1 GMEARI
7 FVPQA
12 APEPKLAQLMVY
24 GAQVFAVE
32 GTYDQAYRLCSASCE
47 HFGWYNRNCAVNPG
61 LIEGKKTAGLENAE
75 QCARFGGMPDW
86 IAVSIGDG
94 CTVAGIWKG
103 LVEMRELG
111 VVDRLPR
118 LLGVQAE

>member
-1 GMEARI
+1 KDRASAVGVAHALQVGASTVACASTGNAATSLACHAALAGMEARI

-47 HFGWYNRNCAVNPG
+47 HFGWYNRNCAINPV
-61 LIEGKKTAGLENAE
+61 L
-75 QCARFGGMPDW
+75 
-86 IAVSIGDG
+86 
-94 CTVAGIWKG
+94 
-103 LVEMRELG
+103 
-111 VVDRLPR
+111 
-118 LLGVQAE
+118 